1 MKAIALA
8 ALASATFALV
18 GPASAEYRGSAEAQ
32 EACTPDVFRLC
43 GEYIPD
49 AGQIAACLAR
59 QKPNLSPACR
69 TVFGGARHRGP
80 SVARQ

>member
-8 ALASATFALV
+8 VLASATLATPAL
-18 GPASAEYRGSAEAQ
+18 ADYRGSAQAQ

-43 GEYIPD
+43 GDFIPD

-59 QKPNLSPACR
+59 QKTNLSPACQM
-69 TVFGGARHRGP
+69 VFGGSRRHAPGLARR
-80 SVARQ
+80 